1 MPAPLPD
8 RLVAQENLVALG
20 ELVSGVAH
28 EISNPPKLAGYS
40 PCPASGPLRY
50 TACR

>member
-8 RLVAQENLVALG
+8 RLVPQEKLAALG

-28 EISNPPKLAGYS
+28 EISNPPELRQELRGGGKNLQ
-40 PCPASGPLRY
+40 PL
-50 TACR
+50 